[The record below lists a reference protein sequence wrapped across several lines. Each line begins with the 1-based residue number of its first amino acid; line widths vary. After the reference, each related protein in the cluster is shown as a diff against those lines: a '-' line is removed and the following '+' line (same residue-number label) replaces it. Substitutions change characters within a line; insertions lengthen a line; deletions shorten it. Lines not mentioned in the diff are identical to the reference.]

1 MKRLL
6 LSGAMLGALLAF
18 VGSAQAADK
27 KTLVFVVNVPSD
39 FWKAAEAGVK
49 KAQSELP

>member
-6 LSGAMLGALLAF
+6 LSGAMLGALVAF

-27 KTLVFVVNVPSD
+27 KTLVFVVNG
-39 FWKAAEAGVK
+39 A
-49 KAQSELP
+49 SEGRALRVSPDSSIG